1 MANKFDEVKERGKER
16 LAEMKVKAKQIMD
29 DAKEKARPVIDFC
42 RENPKLVA
50 SAAITIGGAL
60 LKSSYKAKEE
70 RAAECKFWDPR
81 SCVYWTIR
89 RPMTSAEKKRFL
101 IMRNEGR
108 GVYEAL
114 SALNLDPH

>member
-1 MANKFDEVKERGKER
+1 MPNKFDEVKEEVKGR
-16 LAEMKVKAKQIMD
+16 LAEVKTKAKKVMD

-50 SAAITIGGAL
+50 SAAITIGGAV
-60 LKSSYKAKEE
+60 LKSSYRAKEE
-70 RAAECKFWDPR
+70 RAAECRFWDPR

>member
-1 MANKFDEVKERGKER
+1 MASVEKMKEETKKRFT
-16 LAEMKVKAKQIMD
+16 EMKIKAKKIMD
-29 DAKEKARPVIDFC
+29 DAKEKARPIVDFC
-42 RENPKLVA
+42 KENPKLVA
-50 SAAITIGGAL
+50 SAAITIGGAV
-60 LKSSYKAKEE
+60 LKSSYRAKEE

>member
-1 MANKFDEVKERGKER
+1 MAKFEEVKEKVNGR
-16 LAEMKVKAKQIMD
+16 LTEVKTKAREIVD
-29 DAKEKARPVIDFC
+29 DVKEKARPVVEFC
-42 RENPKLVA
+42 KENPKLVA

-70 RAAECKFWDPR
+70 RAAECRFWDPR

-89 RPMTSAEKKRFL
+89 RPMTSSEKKKFFA
-101 IMRNEGR
+101 MRNEGR

-114 SALNLDPH
+114 GALGLDPH